1 MAAYNYQA
9 LDAEGKKVKGV
20 LEADSER
27 QVRLL
32 LREQKLKPMVV
43 TEAGNKGKAR
53 VEKGDKP
60 SFMQGSRHAA
70 VKISSSELCLITRQL
85 ATLVQSSL
93 PLAEALQAA
102 AQQSVKPK
110 VKGMLL
116 DVRGRVL
123 EGHTL
128 AYGMAEF
135 PKVFDEL
142 YCSMVRAGES
152 AGFLGKVLEQ
162 LADYTESSH
171 HSRQQMTQAM
181 MYPSVLVVFA
191 LCVVGGLMTFVVP
204 DLIAIFEN
212 TESELPILTRGL
224 IACSDFFSNWG
235 LLTFAI
241 IGGLFFSFKMLL
253 RKPSR
258 LYRWHQLKLRLP
270 LIGGV
275 IRSSDTTRF
284 ASTLSILMAS
294 GVPLLQGLKIAG
306 EVLTNRVLRKSCAEV
321 AMKVQEGGSLSRALA
336 STEQFPPM
344 MVHMIASG
352 EASGELESML
362 ERCATNQGRELDA
375 KLGTLMSAFEPLI
388 VVLMGGAVLMI
399 VIAVLLPIFEMNNLV
414 G

>member
-9 LDAEGKKVKGV
+9 LDTGGKKVKGI

-32 LREQKLKPMVV
+32 LREKSLKPIAVA
-43 TEAGNKGKAR
+43 ESSGNKSAAKNVSKNR
-53 VEKGDKP
+53 P
-60 SFMQGSRHAA
+60 SQLRHGSL
-70 VKISSSELCLITRQL
+70 KIGSSELALITRQL
-85 ATLVQSSL
+85 STLVQAGL
-93 PLAEALQAA
+93 PLAETLQAA
-102 AQQSVKPK
+102 SQQSQKPA

-128 AYGMAEF
+128 AFGMAEY
-135 PKVFDEL
+135 PKVFNGL
-142 YCSMVRAGES
+142 YRAMVKAGES
-152 AGFLGKVLEQ
+152 AGFLGTVLEQ
-162 LADYTESSH
+162 LADYTEESH
-171 HSRQQMTQAM
+171 HTKQKMTQAM

-191 LCVVGGLMTFVVP
+191 LTVVAGLMTFVVP

-212 TESELPILTRGL
+212 TDAELPVLTRGL
-224 IACSDFFSNWG
+224 IATSDFFAAWG
-235 LLTFAI
+235 LVSVVVIA
-241 IGGLFFSFKMLL
+241 GLFIAFKLLL
-253 RKPSR
+253 RNPKN
-258 LYRWHQLKLRLP
+258 LLQWHKIKLKMP

-275 IRSSDTTRF
+275 IRVSDTTRF

-294 GVPLLQGLKIAG
+294 GVPLLQSIKIAS
-306 EVLTNRVLRKSCAEV
+306 EVLTNLCLRNACGAV
-321 AMKVQEGGSLSRALA
+321 AVKVQEGGSLSRALEQ
-336 STEQFPPM
+336 SEQFPPM

-352 EASGELESML
+352 EASGELETML
-362 ERCATNQGRELDA
+362 SRCAANQTRELES
-375 KLGTLMSAFEPLI
+375 KLSTLMSAFEPLI